1 MSWQDCF
8 KRYDREYTFFY
19 ADPPYYGTARYSLD
33 FGFDQYQHL
42 TDVMKSS
49 KGKVM
54 VSLNDHADMIEIFK
68 DFRIEKLNI
77 KYSLSSVYEIRNRNS
92 SEIVICN

>member
-1 MSWQDCF
+1 
-8 KRYDREYTFFY
+8 
-19 ADPPYYGTARYSLD
+19 
-33 FGFDQYQHL
+33 
-42 TDVMKSS
+42 
-49 KGKVM
+49 M

-92 SEIVICN
+92 SEIVICNW